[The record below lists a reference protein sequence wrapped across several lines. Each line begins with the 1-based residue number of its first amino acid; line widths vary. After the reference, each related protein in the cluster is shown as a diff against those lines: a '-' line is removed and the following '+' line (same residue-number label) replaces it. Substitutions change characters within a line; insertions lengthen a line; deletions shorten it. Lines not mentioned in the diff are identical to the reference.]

1 MADVLY
7 LFDKNIN
14 KMYIKVEEEEKVSID
29 HERRMS
35 GNAAWVLKPLEA
47 RYLPYGSSLGT
58 MSSG

>member
-14 KMYIKVEEEEKVSID
+14 KMPIKVEEEEKVSTD
-29 HERRMS
+29 HERRM
-35 GNAAWVLKPLEA
+35 GRNAAWVLTPLES
-47 RYLPYGSSLGT
+47 RYLPNGSSLGT